1 MSMRLAVVAAIL
13 ASTFAVLAAQQP
25 QPGAS
30 VGIPGA
36 GASPAQPPRV
46 PPRAVRPGDDPQK
59 GTSVLRGY
67 VTAADTGDPVRR
79 ALVRAFSQDGRSSG
93 IATTDA
99 DGRFEIKELLGGRY
113 NLTVSKAGY
122 VTMSYGQRRPEQ
134 PGTVLEILDG
144 TTVDKIAF
152 ALPRGGVITG
162 NVLDEF
168 GDPVAGAQVSALRY
182 QYAAGGRRLV
192 PSGSGQTDDRGAFRV
207 YGLAPGDYYVSA
219 ALRSPQQMMMG
230 PGTTMGSGPVD
241 GYAPTYYPGT
251 PNPAEAGRV
260 TVRAAQETS
269 NISMA
274 LVAARLVRV
283 SGRAVNSRGAPV
295 VQGMV
300 MAAPA
305 DRLSLGIMMSAP
317 AMTGADGSFQIL
329 GLAPGS
335 YQLTIRPRGAPGPE
349 AEFATVRVTIGTT
362 DVDGIMLM
370 TSRGAVARGVITTDD
385 GTPPPVLPE
394 QLSLIARQP
403 DPEPMAM
410 FGESKVNPDWT
421 FEITGLAGARIISAT
436 VTQNPDWALKAVF
449 QNGVDVTDAPI
460 EFVPG
465 ETVEALNIVL
475 TRRLTEISGQI
486 TGDRNAP
493 DTNATV
499 VVFSEN
505 PDRWTFGSR
514 YVRIVRPNQDGRYT
528 LRGMPPHE
536 YLVVAVKD
544 IEPGRFQD
552 PEFLESVRTRA
563 VRVSLN
569 EGESKVQDLKSPR

>member
-25 QPGAS
+25 QPGGS

-46 PPRAVRPGDDPQK
+46 PPRAVWPGDDPQK

-99 DGRFEIKELLGGRY
+99 DGRFEIKELVG
-113 NLTVSKAGY
+113 
-122 VTMSYGQRRPEQ
+122 
-134 PGTVLEILDG
+134 
-144 TTVDKIAF
+144 
-152 ALPRGGVITG
+152 
-162 NVLDEF
+162 
-168 GDPVAGAQVSALRY
+168 
-182 QYAAGGRRLV
+182 
-192 PSGSGQTDDRGAFRV
+192 
-207 YGLAPGDYYVSA
+207 
-219 ALRSPQQMMMG
+219 
-230 PGTTMGSGPVD
+230 
-241 GYAPTYYPGT
+241 
-251 PNPAEAGRV
+251 
-260 TVRAAQETS
+260 
-269 NISMA
+269 
-274 LVAARLVRV
+274 
-283 SGRAVNSRGAPV
+283 
-295 VQGMV
+295 
-300 MAAPA
+300 
-305 DRLSLGIMMSAP
+305 
-317 AMTGADGSFQIL
+317 
-329 GLAPGS
+329 
-335 YQLTIRPRGAPGPE
+335 
-349 AEFATVRVTIGTT
+349 
-362 DVDGIMLM
+362 
-370 TSRGAVARGVITTDD
+370 
-385 GTPPPVLPE
+385 
-394 QLSLIARQP
+394 
-403 DPEPMAM
+403 
-410 FGESKVNPDWT
+410 
-421 FEITGLAGARIISAT
+421 
-436 VTQNPDWALKAVF
+436 
-449 QNGVDVTDAPI
+449 
-460 EFVPG
+460 VPG

-486 TGDRNAP
+486 TADRNAP